1 MWRAHD
7 TGTDRPVAVKLLVP
21 QLAGAEAFVQRFGRE
36 AHAATRVSVP
46 QVMPIHDGEIDGR
59 LYVDMRLYRWP
70 RPTRRVGRR
79 VEASDGSSSVVGYAG
94 TAVRGASRILQGVGS
109 TLP

>member
-46 QVMPIHDGEIDGR
+46 
-59 LYVDMRLYRWP
+59 
-70 RPTRRVGRR
+70 
-79 VEASDGSSSVVGYAG
+79 
-94 TAVRGASRILQGVGS
+94 
-109 TLP
+109 